1 MAQAEIRS
9 RADELEV
16 AFERRARANGRTFA
30 QEVEE
35 LLKSNAPF
43 SPEERVA
50 VKWFVAETDF
60 LVADDLSAS
69 NHRLF
74 APRLIMTKVAN
85 TLARKAMAGLMSAA
99 EAGVYLRS
107 LPHYFGGLLAVDELI
122 EPALKNACAIRHPI
136 YDQIYLEAARR
147 LDAQLVTADRRFI
160 AKIAGTDFA
169 RHVMLF
175 SDWRPE

>member
-1 MAQAEIRS
+1 VSDFVVDAS
-9 RADELEV
+9 
-16 AFERRARANGRTFA
+16 
-30 QEVEE
+30 
-35 LLKSNAPF
+35 
-43 SPEERVA
+43 VA

-69 NHRLF
+69 NHRL
-74 APRLIMTKVAN
+74 APRLIMTEVAN

-99 EAGVYLRS
+99 EACVYLRS
-107 LPHYFGGLLAVDELI
+107 LPHYFGGFLAVDELI

-136 YDQIYLEAARR
+136 YDLIYLEAARH
-147 LDAQLVTADRRFI
+147 LDAQLVTADRGFI

-169 RHVMLF
+169 RHVMLL